1 MNEDVVE
8 TLGEQGEIRK
18 EVFAICC
25 PFCGKYHYKMLE
37 GHGMFTCEK
46 CRRNVEVIV
55 RDGRMTLFAEK
66 SLEMARR
73 RAVACSDGARMTAKR
88 ASGDAGKARGRSLGH
103 FSGCMG

>member
-55 RDGRMTLFAEK
+55 RDGKMTLFAEK

-73 RAVACSDGARMTAKR
+73 
-88 ASGDAGKARGRSLGH
+88 ASGNAGKARGRSLGH
-103 FSGCMG
+103 YSGCMG